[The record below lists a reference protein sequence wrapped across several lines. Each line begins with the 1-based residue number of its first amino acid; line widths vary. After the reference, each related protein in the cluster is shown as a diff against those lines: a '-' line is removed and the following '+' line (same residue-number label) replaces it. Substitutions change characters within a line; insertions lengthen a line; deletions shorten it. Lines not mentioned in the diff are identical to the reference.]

1 MLTAGFSSEGTRGG
15 STGRGLE
22 GAGGDGV
29 GGGGDCLVEGPG
41 RGECW
46 PGTGTEVRG
55 DDRCLVALGF
65 LRSSAEVEGLEAVG
79 ADGRML
85 SSGRSGIVPSST
97 S

>member
-1 MLTAGFSSEGTRGG
+1 MLTSGSLSEGTRGG

-22 GAGGDGV
+22 GDGGDEGV
-29 GGGGDCLVEGPG
+29 GGGGECRVEGPG

-46 PGTGTEVRG
+46 PGTGKEVRG
-55 DDRCLVALGF
+55 DDRRRAFLG
-65 LRSSAEVEGLEAVG
+65 SPTEVEGSEAVG